1 MYTIRQ
7 DRGRMP
13 WKGNPEIIRTASL
26 VSNGRHHLAFNQPG
40 SSSPQSLRVG
50 LSRNLQGVKR
60 LRGESCGGM
69 ATAQKRW
76 DCHFTK
82 LGRQS
87 IKPKRIVLKTQ
98 KLKIFTLLVF
108 GLASA
113 PSLFFFFSLSFNF
126 SLLEWECLPYVC
138 PIIVLWKYITCLVL
152 QVHS

>member
-1 MYTIRQ
+1 MYTILQ

-26 VSNGRHHLAFNQPG
+26 VSNGRHHLAFNQSG
-40 SSSPQSLRVG
+40 SSSPQALRVG
-50 LSRNLQGVKR
+50 LPRNLQGVKR

-108 GLASA
+108 GLASKTFFL
-113 PSLFFFFSLSFNF
+113 SLFFF
-126 SLLEWECLPYVC
+126 SLLISLFWSGNVYPMSVPSLCFGS
-138 PIIVLWKYITCLVL
+138 T
-152 QVHS
+152 